1 MELVLVLF
9 IVALLAAIA
18 VPNIQGS
25 ITRAREASLT
35 ENLVVMRRA
44 IDDFHAD
51 RGAYPDSL
59 AALVEARYIRFVPED
74 PIGGEETPWRLVED
88 TEAGGVRDVF
98 SGADGVGTNGVA
110 YGEW

>member
-1 MELVLVLF
+1 MLF

-35 ENLVVMRRA
+35 ENLSVMRRA
-44 IDDFHAD
+44 IDAYHAD
-51 RGAYPDSL
+51 RGAYPESL
-59 AALVEARYIRFVPED
+59 AALVEERYIRFVPED
-74 PIGGEETPWRLVED
+74 PIGGEAIAWRVIADDE
-88 TEAGGVRDVF
+88 GGVRDVQ
-98 SGADGVGTNGVA
+98 SGADGIGTNGIA